1 MPKWIDLNEVD
12 DDLLLGNLNTGGKSI
27 IQEQLAEKVSTY
39 YQPASEDGGYQ
50 PKKLSLDL
58 DEDITPKKFQSAMED
73 EEEGSTFQSRK
84 FDVSWDEDDFPMKKW
99 GSTGGA
105 STYQASEQDFLD
117 VMAPAKKSMTI
128 FFLIDVSKSMK
139 GTKIGSLN
147 STMEEL
153 LPSLVGV
160 GEASTDV
167 KIAVMKFS
175 TQVEWVTPQPVKI
188 EDYQSWNR
196 LEPEGLTF
204 MGDAFMEL
212 SKKLSRNS
220 FLNSPSL
227 SYAPVIFLLS
237 DGTPNDNW
245 QKGLKTLKENKW
257 FQYGLKIALGIGSEV
272 DMDVLRA
279 FTGNDELAVQ
289 AKTAD
294 QLRELVKMLAVTS
307 SQIGSRSLALV
318 DHNPQGYGNNAN
330 YNRGGNT
337 SFGRANTGF
346 QGTAF
351 GANTGASFAGNQGS
365 YGDEGMAEPSMSQAK
380 QQLLVQEIR
389 EGTRDILGEAVDLD
403 SVNFDEG
410 W

>member
-1 MPKWIDLNEVD
+1 MPKWIDLNKMD
-12 DDLLLGNLNTGGKSI
+12 DDLFLDRRNFGGRSV
-27 IQEQLAEKVSTY
+27 IQEELAEKVSEY
-39 YQPASEDGGYQ
+39 YNPTPEENLRSGKQTVSEDETGFV
-50 PKKLSLDL
+50 PRKLSLQD
-58 DEDITPKKFQSAMED
+58 
-73 EEEGSTFQSRK
+73 
-84 FDVSWDEDDFPMKKW
+84 DEDDFFPERRP
-99 GSTGGA
+99 SA
-105 STYQASEQDFLD
+105 YQASEEDFLD
-117 VMAPAKKSMTI
+117 AMEPAKKSMTI

-153 LPSLVGV
+153 LPALIGV
-160 GEASTDV
+160 GEASTDM
-167 KIAVMKFS
+167 KNAVMKFS
-175 TQVEWVTPQPVKI
+175 TQVTWVTPEPVKI
-188 EDYQSWNR
+188 EDYQYWNR

-204 MGDAFMEL
+204 MGDAFLEL

-245 QKGLKTLKENKW
+245 QKGLNTLKENKW

-294 QLRELVKMLAVTS
+294 QLRELVKLLAVTS

-318 DHNPQGYGNNAN
+318 DNSPSI
-330 YNRGGNT
+330 GG
-337 SFGRANTGF
+337 S
-346 QGTAF
+346 
-351 GANTGASFAGNQGS
+351 
-365 YGDEGMAEPSMSQAK
+365 AESSSSAQAK
-380 QQLLVQEIR
+380 EKVLVEEIR
-389 EGTRDILGEAVDLD
+389 QGTRDILGEAVDLD
-403 SVNFDEG
+403 AVDFDEG